1 MSDIKVLLVHEYE
14 LARRGLRRMLED
26 YEDIEVIGEA
36 ANALEAIDLALAVS
50 PDVILM
56 NAELPHVS
64 GLEAIRILK
73 ERGYP
78 GGVIV
83 LSIDVEQLD
92 SALRLGAGGYLVADA
107 QGDELVSAI
116 RRVPGGGFVFGA
128 SLMKTPQGQEM
139 ALRYLAQQRETSS
152 ETPRDTATAQAAP
165 EESTL
170 SIPEEEVAAR
180 EQPDL
185 TSAEQII
192 LDLLGSGANDKMIAA
207 RLVTTEDMV
216 KTRLTILLRKLRMSN
231 RAQAVAY
238 ARQLAREVRSD
249 TDTAETRAIPEE
261 RALVEQTISETA
273 PGMVAPPQGAT
284 GPSGPTPAAMGTVV
298 TEVELVLSPPVEPTK
313 LLRLHRWLTEDAN
326 MDVGEMTG
334 SWTGD
339 TLIRATIRQ
348 PIPLVWMLT
357 ELPDVESVTEE
368 SYTDSGAAVRQVIR
382 SQAEMLWIGGRRT
395 LPKRFRLVLKS

>member
-1 MSDIKVLLVHEYE
+1 MNDIKVLLVHEYE

-26 YEDIEVIGEA
+26 YNDIEVVGEA

-83 LSIDVEQLD
+83 LSIDVGQLD

-116 RRVPGGGFVFGA
+116 RRVPEGGFVFGA

-139 ALRYLAQQRETSS
+139 ALRYLAQQQETLS
-152 ETPRDTATAQAAP
+152 ETPRETATAQATP
-165 EESTL
+165 EDSTQ
-170 SIPEEEVAAR
+170 STPQEEGAAR
-180 EQPDL
+180 KQPSL
-185 TSAEQII
+185 TSAEQRI
-192 LDLLGSGANDKMIAA
+192 LDLLGNGASDKMIAA
-207 RLVTTEDMV
+207 RLVTTENLV
-216 KTRLTILLRKLRMSN
+216 KTRLNI
-231 RAQAVAY
+231 QAVAY
-238 ARQLAREVRSD
+238 ARQLAIEERSD
-249 TDTAETRAIPEE
+249 TDTAETRATTQES
-261 RALVEQTISETA
+261 ALVEQTISELA
-273 PGMVAPPQGAT
+273 PGIVAPPQGAT
-284 GPSGPTPAAMGTVV
+284 EPSGPTPATLGPVV
-298 TEVELVLSPPVEPTK
+298 TEVELIISPPVEPTK
-313 LLRLHRWLTEDAN
+313 LLRLHRWLTVDAK

-339 TLIRATIRQ
+339 TLIIATIRQ
-348 PIPLVWMLT
+348 PIPLVRMLS

-382 SQAEMLWIGGRRT
+382 SSAEMLGIGGRRT
-395 LPKRFRLVLKS
+395 LSKRFRLVLKS